1 MLVYEDRKKSI
12 GIEVENAYLDLITQ
26 KAITEK
32 FEAQAVYAED
42 NYKAVSKQF
51 EYGIANSLDVMD
63 ANTLLVTAQRQLAD
77 AKYNYQLSILRLK
90 RATGMLLK
98 SVISSLSSASRQW
111 RQTSVVSQN
120 KEGNIR

>member
-1 MLVYEDRKKSI
+1 M
-12 GIEVENAYLDLITQ
+12 ENAYLDLITQ

>member
-1 MLVYEDRKKSI
+1 LVYEDRKKSI

-98 SVISSLSSASRQW
+98 SVISSQ
-111 RQTSVVSQN
+111 QSVVSQN